1 MKQIMQTRK
10 EKKECLTRA
19 LSEVS
24 VEVAS
29 QLKEQAKILGVE
41 EDTEKYANRVQ
52 SAVTEIGDCNLII

>member
-1 MKQIMQTRK
+1 M
-10 EKKECLTRA
+10 TRA

-52 SAVTEIGDCNLII
+52 SAVTEIGDYNLII